1 MKTKVKIGEKSP
13 GKQRHNLIKR
23 VLLEQEYVFVVVGDE
38 SYQRFHRPAAKQ
50 GKEVS
55 SGKTDTKALWT
66 ALIQNCHRRPSPASE
81 HVQLIVNAELDAW
94 F

>member
-1 MKTKVKIGEKSP
+1 MI
-13 GKQRHNLIKR
+13 
-23 VLLEQEYVFVVVGDE
+23 VGDE

-66 ALIQNCHRRPSPASE
+66 ALIQNCHGSSSPASK
-81 HVQLIVNAELDAW
+81 HVQFIVKAELDAW